1 MKKKRFLLV
10 QNDFSRLERR
20 LGYVFNDSSLLRR
33 ALTHR
38 SKSSDNNQRLE
49 FLGDSILS
57 FVIAN
62 ALFEQ
67 FPEEDEGKLSRLRA
81 HLVKGETLAVLGAE
95 IGLGDVLIL
104 GPGELRTGGFR
115 RSSNLADALE
125 AVFAAIYIDGGI
137 HEAQACILH
146 LFSTRLADSGL
157 AENLK
162 DSKTLLQEFLQAQ
175 KSPLPQYELVLVSGD
190 DHEQTF
196 HVSCTVS
203 GMRYVGEGQ
212 GNSRRR
218 AEQEAAYALLSMLKH
233 MSAD

>member
-1 MKKKRFLLV
+1 MKKRFLLV

-20 LGYVFNDSSLLRR
+20 LGYVFSDSNHLRR

-38 SKSSDNNQRLE
+38 SKGSDNNQRLE

-67 FPEEDEGKLSRLRA
+67 FSDEDEGKLSRLRA
-81 HLVKGETLAVLGAE
+81 QLVKGETLAVLASE
-95 IGLGDVLIL
+95 IELGDMLLL

-115 RSSNLADALE
+115 RSSNLADAIE
-125 AVFAAIYIDGGI
+125 AVFAAIYLDGGI
-137 HEAQACILH
+137 VSAERCILH
-146 LFSTRLADSGL
+146 LFASRLADSSL
-157 AENLK
+157 TENLK
-162 DSKTLLQEFLQAQ
+162 DAKTLLQEFLQAQ
-175 KSPLPQYELVLVSGD
+175 KLPLPQYELVLVSGD

-196 HVSCTVS
+196 HVSCVVP
-203 GMRYVGEGQ
+203 GMIEMAEGL

-218 AEQEAAYALLSMLKH
+218 AEQEAARALLSMLKK
-233 MSAD
+233 

>member
-1 MKKKRFLLV
+1 MV
-10 QNDFSRLERR
+10 QNDFARLERR
-20 LGYVFNDSSLLRR
+20 LGYVFRDINHLRR

-38 SKSSDNNQRLE
+38 SKGSDNNQRLE

-67 FPEEDEGKLSRLRA
+67 FPDEDEGKLSRLRA
-81 HLVKGETLAVLGAE
+81 HLVKGETLAVLASE
-95 IGLGDVLIL
+95 IELGDVLIL

-115 RSSNLADALE
+115 RSSNLADAIE
-125 AVFAAIYIDGGI
+125 AVFAAIYLDGGI
-137 HEAQACILH
+137 LSAQTCILH
-146 LFSTRLADSGL
+146 LFASRLADSGL

-196 HVSCTVS
+196 HVSCTVP
-203 GMRYVGEGQ
+203 GMAQIGEGQ

-218 AEQEAAYALLSMLKH
+218 AEQEAANALLSALKK
-233 MSAD
+233 